1 MTIWN
6 TLSFGTESGRYHSG
20 ASVFY
25 LLVEAGQDVFLLT
38 DAYTW
43 VVLWVIIKETEP
55 EKT

>member
-1 MTIWN
+1 MV
-6 TLSFGTESGRYHSG
+6 SFGTESGRYHSG

-25 LLVEAGQDVFLLT
+25 LLVEGGQDVFLLT

-43 VVLWVIIKETEP
+43 VVLWVVIEQNKP